1 MNRIISEQYGLFRLY
16 QQLREEL
23 LATLTDAD
31 LAFTPG
37 GDNLPLGRLCVEIG
51 ETERSYVD
59 SFVHFSQNFDYRHA
73 DRAIES
79 SVAGLRAWYEQ
90 LDAELYA
97 AVAALSDDD
106 VAQRHIDRGY
116 GFLVPADVQ
125 LHIYQEALI
134 IFYGKA
140 TVYLKLLNKT
150 MSDQWQ
156 HWIG

>member
-37 GDNLPLGRLCVEIG
+37 GDNPPLGRLCVEIG